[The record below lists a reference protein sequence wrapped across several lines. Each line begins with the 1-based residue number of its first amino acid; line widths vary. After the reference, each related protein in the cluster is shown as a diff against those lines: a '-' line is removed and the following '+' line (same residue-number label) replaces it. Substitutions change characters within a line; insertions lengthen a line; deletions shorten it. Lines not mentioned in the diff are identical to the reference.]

1 MKVFSLYN
9 VNICPFS
16 RELNVFNMHIFKILF
31 KSWALQRM
39 CILFLWGEAR
49 RNTSVKLVK
58 LTCLKGEPWLGN
70 FARKPK
76 LSLTLL
82 LG

>member
-1 MKVFSLYN
+1 MKVFSLYDD
-9 VNICPFS
+9 NICPFS
-16 RELNVFNMHIFKILF
+16 HELNVFNMQIFKISF

-39 CILFLWGEAR
+39 GILLWGD
-49 RNTSVKLVK
+49 TSVKLVK

-76 LSLTLL
+76 VSLTLL

>member
-1 MKVFSLYN
+1 MKEFSLYDD
-9 VNICPFS
+9 NICPFS
-16 RELNVFNMHIFKILF
+16 RELNVFNMQISKISF

-39 CILFLWGEAR
+39 CILFLWGDAR

-58 LTCLKGEPWLGN
+58 LTRLKGEPCLGN

-76 LSLTLL
+76 ISSTLL